1 MSVQFGI
8 ATMTLG
14 GIDIGY
20 LQGVTMDWGFDTAK
34 LYSGA
39 AIYPVDVR
47 THTGTISGNAE
58 FANLNAV
65 TLANILGG
73 TRTGD
78 VIDLTDADFPSTFQ
92 LVTTVVTDGLTLEI
106 TFNKVRS
113 TGLSL
118 PFSRDNHVIP
128 NFNFECEADASGNVA
143 TINVGDIS

>member
-14 GIDIGY
+14 GIDIGF
-20 LQGVTMDWGFDTAK
+20 LQGVTIDFSYDTAD

-39 AIYPVDVR
+39 AIFPVDVR
-47 THTGTISGNAE
+47 THTGTITGSAE

-65 TLANILGG
+65 ALANILGG

-78 VIDLTDADFPSTFQ
+78 VIDLDDTDFPSTFQ
-92 LVTTVVTDGLTLEI
+92 LVTTVVTDGLTFQL

-128 NFNFECEADASGNVA
+128 NFNFKCEADASGNVA